1 MKITIYKDIK
11 FLKIIFDAFLLR
23 RVWWFTSL
31 ARTEARF
38 SRTTLGSFW
47 LGISNLLSI
56 TLLSLVYGTVFKIEN
71 FQEYVI
77 YLGLGL
83 SLWNSL
89 SSSISS
95 APNLLIQ
102 NEIKIKNTNINIIFY
117 PCEEWAFQIQNF
129 LQSFILVFFVLI
141 FFEKAIIF
149 NFIFYSILPLL
160 NFLIFSFW
168 FPLIISILGV
178 RFRDLYQLIP
188 IILQLTFLLS
198 PILYIKENLGELIW
212 IVNLNPIYL
221 IISNLRDSIIEGKI
235 SFINVSLILIL
246 NLIGLIIAVVF
257 LEKEKSKIPFL
268 L

>member
-1 MKITIYKDIK
+1 M
-11 FLKIIFDAFLLR
+11 
-23 RVWWFTSL
+23 
-31 ARTEARF
+31 
-38 SRTTLGSFW
+38 
-47 LGISNLLSI
+47 GISNSKF
-56 TLLSLVYGTVFKIEN
+56 S
-71 FQEYVI
+71 
-77 YLGLGL
+77 
-83 SLWNSL
+83 
-89 SSSISS
+89 
-95 APNLLIQ
+95 P
-102 NEIKIKNTNINIIFY
+102 IFH
-117 PCEEWAFQIQNF
+117 FGF
-129 LQSFILVFFVLI
+129 LCSY

-168 FPLIISILGV
+168 FPLSMSLLGV

-246 NLIGLIIAVVF
+246 NLIGLIIALVF

>member
-1 MKITIYKDIK
+1 MKINLHKDFK

-56 TLLSLVYGTVFKIEN
+56 SLLSLVYGTVFKIEN
-71 FQEYVI
+71 FKEYVV
-77 YLGLGL
+77 YLGIGL
-83 SLWNSL
+83 SLWNCL

-102 NEIKIKNTNINIIFY
+102 NSIKIKNTNTNIIFY

-129 LQSFILVFFVLI
+129 LQSFFLVFFVLI
-141 FFEKAIIF
+141 FFEKSIIL
-149 NFIFYSILPLL
+149 NFIFFSILPLI
-160 NFLIFSFW
+160 NFFIFMFW
-168 FPLIISILGV
+168 FPLAISILGV
-178 RFRDLYQLIP
+178 KFRDLYQLIP
-188 IILQLTFLLS
+188 ILLQLTFLLS
-198 PILYIKENLGELIW
+198 PILYIKENLGNLIW
-212 IVNLNPIYL
+212 IANLNPIYL

-235 SFINVSLILIL
+235 SLVNITLILIL
-246 NLIGLIIAVVF
+246 NLIGFSISIIY
-257 LEKEKSKIPFL
+257 LNKEKSKIPFL